1 MTAIKDKKALEEK
14 IEKMQLIEQSMQG
27 FLVQKQSFQMQLSET
42 ESALKE
48 LETAGEVH
56 KIVGNIMVKAE
67 KEEVKKELASKKDVL
82 GLRIKT
88 LEKQEGR
95 LREQASA
102 IQKEVLGENKDEE

>member
-1 MTAIKDKKALEEK
+1 
-14 IEKMQLIEQSMQG
+14 
-27 FLVQKQSFQMQLSET
+27 
-42 ESALKE
+42 
-48 LETAGEVH
+48 
-56 KIVGNIMVKAE
+56 MVKAE